1 MITFDEFRELFQAIP
16 GEPEFE
22 IMFRDLKESYMIIKY
37 SDHVSFQRCGMD
49 TGSGEFDYQTLE
61 ELYNTYSIDGICLKE
76 RWDSI
81 DLLEV
86 NASFNLSC
94 QQDIAELRA
103 IYKIEQG

>member
-1 MITFDEFRELFQAIP
+1 MITFDEFQKIFQAIP

-22 IMFRDLKESYMIIKY
+22 IMFRDLGESYMIIKY

-49 TGSGEFDYQTLE
+49 AGSGEFDYHTLE
-61 ELYNTYSIDGICLKE
+61 ELYSTYSVDGVCLRE

-81 DLLEV
+81 DFIEV

-94 QQDIAELRA
+94 KEDIAELRA
-103 IYKIEQG
+103 IYNFE